1 MVEVAIRAFE
11 AVAPAEQTA
20 GRLPDDLPSK
30 VVWGPDDHRHA
41 VEQQTI
47 ADAADRPLVDDAV
60 DGPATEDANDRAT
73 IGDPAEEPAG
83 GA

>member
-30 VVWGPDDHRHA
+30 VVWGPDDHRHT